1 MLYYMEVFNQ
11 RKFIDFGKYVG
22 LDFDVLDCEG
32 TVDPDPSMIYQLLV
46 IKCKSWSDTCQ
57 KG

>member
-1 MLYYMEVFNQ
+1 MEVFNQ

-32 TVDPDPSMIYQLLV
+32 TVDPDPSIIYQLLV
-46 IKCKSWSDTCQ
+46 IKCKS
-57 KG
+57 